1 MISQNAETISY
12 MPSIPERATASS
24 QVLQEGAISHALWR
38 DAVCTLVLILT
49 YVVLMVFMNSI
60 NVQEEFRI
68 QGIRREVM
76 TMAKEND
83 VMKLEVSRLE
93 APVRVQQIA
102 ESKLGMS
109 LPLGAVYGGKDPVV
123 PDQNRG
129 R

>member
-1 MISQNAETISY
+1 MISQDAQAMGYISSMPESIGTSRTILH
-12 MPSIPERATASS
+12 ERTVP
-24 QVLQEGAISHALWR
+24 QGYFRDVIIAI
-38 DAVCTLVLILT
+38 VMMLVP
-49 YVVLMVFMNSI
+49 VVLTVSLNGI
-60 NVQEEFRI
+60 NAQEEFSL

-76 TMAKEND
+76 TMAKENA

-109 LPLGAVYGGKDPVV
+109 LPLRAVYGGQDPVT
-123 PDQNRG
+123 PDHNKG